1 MSESV
6 CYQVVMC
13 VAGVARMA
21 AVRITA
27 DDTRLMFMIYR
38 GEAKRGECFIPMS
51 ATGNL
56 IKKL

>member
-27 DDTRLMFMIYR
+27 DDTRLMFMI
-38 GEAKRGECFIPMS
+38 
-51 ATGNL
+51 
-56 IKKL
+56 